1 MTTTESPT
9 GALPEPEEIDPDE
22 PRPAIE
28 VEATDT
34 PAPEEPHLPAVVER
48 PRPLVPGQDIPIIP
62 AHQEMQGMAAMAV
75 TLAGADAVPVAL
87 RNKPNDVFQVLLT
100 ARDLGVAITTGM
112 REFHVIDG
120 KVTLSPKVKLA
131 MVNERG
137 RQEGW
142 ACWPDPGN
150 DAETA
155 TWHATRRDRP
165 GLTFSSS
172 FTMAEARNVKIS
184 STKTLDGKDNW
195 QNYPK
200 RMLSWRALGY
210 LLDDVF
216 PEVGTGLYSP
226 DELGAMTDED
236 GQVIDVSSTEPLA
249 GTKAPRGHG
258 TAAPDPQSAWLREAE
273 PEFHADL
280 GRRIAAITAG
290 HADARKAALA
300 LWNKEDDPLPVPN
313 DLQVRHGMK
322 AKARLQSV
330 EALIRRGEYGQDA
343 LDRWTDATEGHEPP
357 AAPASDVPGAAG
369 DVDTPETGGATTA
382 PVEMGDVADERTVP
396 AAIWEIV
403 TDLPPDQVTVQL
415 FNDEW
420 GWSDEMGDP
429 PSNIGDQRRALA
441 RLMHDRNLREIRETL
456 DQQVEDARA
465 ARRSNG

>member
-9 GALPEPEEIDPDE
+9 DAPESPGVDP
-22 PRPAIE
+22 PIE
-28 VEATDT
+28 VGETQV
-34 PAPEEPHLPAVVER
+34 EVHLPALVER

-62 AHQEMQGMAAMAV
+62 GHQEMQGMAAMAV
-75 TLAGADAVPVAL
+75 TLAGADAVPAAL

-150 DAETA
+150 DAEQA

-172 FTMAEARNVKIS
+172 FTMAEARNAGTGKG
-184 STKTLDGKDNW
+184 TGKLADKDNW
-195 QNYPK
+195 KNYPK

-236 GQVIDVSSTEPLA
+236 GQVIDVASTEPLA
-249 GTKAPRGHG
+249 GTNPPRGHG
-258 TAAPDPQSAWLREAE
+258 PRETPPTELPLADAE
-273 PEFHADL
+273 PEASAAIASR
-280 GRRIAAITAG
+280 GRAIAAAG
-290 HADARKAALA
+290 PQARQALND
-300 LWNKEDDPLPVPN
+300 LWGKGDDPLPVPT
-313 DLQVRHGMK
+313 DLQVRHKVK
-322 AKARLQSV
+322 AMARLKSV
-330 EALIRRGEYGQDA
+330 EDRISKDEFGETA
-343 LDRWTDATEGHEPP
+343 HAAWSAATEGH
-357 AAPASDVPGAAG
+357 DTVH
-369 DVDTPETGGATTA
+369 TPESGADSAVGDGDSPEPAEATTA
-382 PVEMGDVADERTVP
+382 PRFDVP
-396 AAIWEIV
+396 ASYGAKAA
-403 TDLPPDQVTVQL
+403 DLEPDDVLVELLNRWT
-415 FNDEW
+415 
-420 GWSDEMGDP
+420 DEMGDIP
-429 PSNIGDQRRALA
+429 DDVAERRQMLA
-441 RLMHDRNLREIRETL
+441 RLMFMEDNRAML
-456 DQQVEDARA
+456 DQQVEDART
-465 ARRSNG
+465 ARRADG